1 MSALKKLAGQTALYG
16 VSSILAR
23 VFVFFLTPLH
33 TEVLAESEMGIMAKL
48 YAYVAFFNI
57 LYTFGMETAYFRFVS
72 RDDTDHDE
80 IYRTTGSV
88 ILIIS
93 AISTTLLL
101 LNAQGIANWLDTP
114 QSAHLVTWLGIILLF
129 DAMVAI
135 PFASLRQQNRPLKF
149 ALIRTISIGVMV
161 ALNLLP
167 LYLIP
172 KMVEWHWLEKEG
184 LAAYILNY
192 DRKLD
197 FVFIANLVGSV
208 LVLFMLYK
216 EVLRFRFTL
225 PKNLLRSLLP
235 YAFPIFL
242 MGIAGI
248 ANDQLD
254 KILLEEL
261 LPADF
266 MPGFTS
272 REVLGIYYAAF
283 KLSVLMVLATQAFRF
298 AGEPFF
304 FSTAKEKDSPQLF
317 ARVLH
322 YFFLTSLVLFIGVSL
337 NRELLGSFFLQGEA
351 FKIGLNVVPL
361 LLFAKLFYG
370 VYINLSIWFKLS
382 DRTHYG
388 TWLSLLG
395 AGVTVT
401 GNLALI
407 PVIGYYGSAVAAI
420 LCFVSMCVA
429 CYYLGQK
436 YYPIPYRWAPLFWHL
451 LAASGLAAFEFF
463 FELENQLY
471 DYTLNILL
479 TIAYIFAL
487 YLLERKNLR
496 KAGATS

>member
-33 TEVLAESEMGIMAKL
+33 TGVLLESEMGIMAKL
-48 YAYVAFFNI
+48 YAYVAFFKI

-72 RDDTDHDE
+72 RDDMDPDRV
-80 IYRTTGSV
+80 YRTTGSV

-93 AISTTLLL
+93 TLATTVILF
-101 LNAQGIANWLDTP
+101 NAGNIANWLDTP
-114 QSAHLVTWLGIILLF
+114 ENRHLIIWLGIILLF

-149 ALIRTISIGVMV
+149 ALIRTISIAVMV
-161 ALNLLP
+161 ALNLVP

-172 KMVEWHWLEKEG
+172 KMLEWGWVEKQG
-184 LAAYILNY
+184 LVAYVIDY
-192 DRKLD
+192 DHKLD
-197 FVFIANLVGSV
+197 FVFLANLVGSV
-208 LVLFMLYK
+208 LVLFLLYK

-225 PKNLLRSLLP
+225 PKNLLKSLLP

-254 KILLEEL
+254 KILLEKL
-261 LPADF
+261 LPDDF

-304 FSTAKEKDSPQLF
+304 FNSAKDKNSPQLF
-317 ARVLH
+317 AKVLH

-337 NRELLGSFFLQGEA
+337 NRELLGSFFLQGDA
-351 FKIGLNVVPL
+351 FRIG
-361 LLFAKLFYG
+361 
-370 VYINLSIWFKLS
+370 
-382 DRTHYG
+382 
-388 TWLSLLG
+388 
-395 AGVTVT
+395 
-401 GNLALI
+401 
-407 PVIGYYGSAVAAI
+407 
-420 LCFVSMCVA
+420 
-429 CYYLGQK
+429 
-436 YYPIPYRWAPLFWHL
+436 
-451 LAASGLAAFEFF
+451 
-463 FELENQLY
+463 
-471 DYTLNILL
+471 
-479 TIAYIFAL
+479 
-487 YLLERKNLR
+487 
-496 KAGATS
+496 